1 MEVPMM
7 TKTKTLILASLTM
20 AIFSRPAHAFNH
32 YDILSAGYYDGASVA
47 GTVGFDNVF
56 EKVPVGF
63 ELELGYSWSGL
74 GNATLAS
81 QVFINQNQVNNPSTS
96 SGGTLDLG
104 LNATYPLNQ
113 TYGPVKFYVFAGPR
127 WARWDARH
135 EYINNNE
142 DFDVTAYV
150 WGLGGGL
157 RGVMPLGQKISALL
171 QLGLDYYPRASIY
184 GHDATYYP
192 NNDNVNARNNGAG
205 YTYTYADAEAATAV
219 PHIRPRVMVGLM
231 F

>member
-1 MEVPMM
+1 MI
-7 TKTKTLILASLTM
+7 TRTRSFILATLT
-20 AIFSRPAHAFNH
+20 ATVLSVPGYAVDH

-47 GTVGFDNVF
+47 GTIGFDNVF

-74 GNATLAS
+74 GDATLAS
-81 QVFINQNQVNNPSTS
+81 QVFINQNQVGNPSTS

-113 TYGPVKFYVFAGPR
+113 SYGPVKFWVFGGPR
-127 WARWDARH
+127 WARWNAKH

-142 DFDVTAYV
+142 DFDVTGKV

-157 RGVMPLGQKISALL
+157 RGILPLGQKFRAMI
-171 QLGLDYYPRASIY
+171 QLGVDYYPRGSLY
-184 GHDATYYP
+184 GHDATYNP
-192 NNDNVNARNNGAG
+192 DNDNSNARTNGAG
-205 YTYTYADAEAATAV
+205 YTYTYADAVRATAV
-219 PHIRPRVMVGLM
+219 PHIRPRVMVGFM